1 MYENILLPIDPEA
14 DESSRKAM
22 STAVRVAQDYGANPH
37 VLCVVPRLGQYAANM
52 FPAGF
57 AEKNADAVK
66 TRLAEIGEKIDISE
80 GRLHLHVATGAVY
93 DEIISLSRKASCDL
107 IILASHRP
115 ELSDYLLGPNAAKV
129 VRHSDCSVMVVRD

>member
-1 MYENILLPIDPEA
+1 MQ
-14 DESSRKAM
+14 
-22 STAVRVAQDYGANPH
+22 VAEDYGANLH

-52 FPAGF
+52 FPASF
-57 AEKNADAVK
+57 AAKNADAERA
-66 TRLAEIGEKIDISE
+66 RLGEIGAKIDLPQDH
-80 GRLHLHVATGAVY
+80 LHLHVANGAVY
-93 DEIISLSRKASCDL
+93 DKIIAVSRKAKCVL